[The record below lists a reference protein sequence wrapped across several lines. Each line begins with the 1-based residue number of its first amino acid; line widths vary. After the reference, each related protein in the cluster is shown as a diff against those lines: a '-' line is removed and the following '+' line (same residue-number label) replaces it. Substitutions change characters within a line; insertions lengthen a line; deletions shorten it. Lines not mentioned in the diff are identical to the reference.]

1 MLVSTTN
8 EIFGHRI
15 IRQFNIV
22 RGIALRAREP
32 CAPGRG
38 ASDATLLR
46 YFDFAERAR
55 QAALDHLIARAT
67 AVGANAVIGMRYTSS
82 DITDEVSEVMA
93 YGTAVKVGG
102 YAPAERLYRESGRA
116 VA

>member
-15 IRQFNIV
+15 IRQFSVV

-38 ASDATLLR
+38 ASDATLMR

-55 QAALDHLIARAT
+55 QAALDHLIVRAT
-67 AVGANAVIGMRYTSS
+67 AAGANAVIGMRYTSS

-102 YAPAERLYRESGRA
+102 YAPAERLYRESSRA